1 MLNARYDKTFQ
12 RSQTLAQHCHHVA
25 QKAEENMSALG
36 LPALGRLGGLL
47 HDVCKSMPDWQHALA
62 REQQR
67 FFAGSYTRKPLDIP
81 HAPPSAR
88 AVFALFKDEAREPV
102 ARLALQVL
110 CMAIG
115 THHGYLMDVLAP
127 DGTEAY
133 LAWISEQNPNETACL
148 PAYLN
153 EVADRDTLCALF
165 KQATAQLKTMLA
177 ASAMASTH
185 VAQKERKVQVQL
197 FLAGLLQRALYA
209 AVIDADRLDAARFD
223 EGQEDMPPES
233 PAPDWGALLHTL
245 ENRLA
250 HFDNAGPINRIRT
263 EISLACSQAAL
274 WPDTLLALHAP
285 TGGGKTLASLRYAL
299 RCAQQKHRCRIF
311 YVVSYTTI
319 LDQVYDEY
327 LKTFKDSLEKVSIL
341 LHHSNLI
348 PDETPSKQ
356 PVHRPEEDIQMLAE
370 RWDADIILTTQ
381 VQFFNALYL
390 GTGRA
395 ARRLRALQDAV
406 IILDEVQ
413 TIPPHLTHLF
423 NLAVLFLT
431 KVCRC
436 DVMLSS
442 ATQPTL
448 HKLPYPIPE
457 PRNVF
462 AAPDDLF
469 ERMRRVYL
477 VDDRS
482 LGSMDARKLAA
493 FALSKQQEWTSV
505 LMVLNTR
512 SAARKAYDQLKE
524 MELPGV
530 QLHLLSNDLCPAH
543 RKEIIKRLKNAQ
555 HEPVICISTQLIEC
569 GVDLSFGC
577 AIRSLAGADNI
588 WQTAGRCNRHGGD
601 ALHPVFVVHAADENL
616 SSLKEIEKAQ
626 KACTKVLLDLNGDI
640 DALQQP
646 SQMAR
651 YYPYLFHEY
660 KRDNSLSYNVTAD
673 GGGDTLISML
683 SDNAR
688 RKNNLAEN
696 NNGATPRTP
705 IYQAFATAGAA
716 FQAIDSKTTALLV
729 PYKDGARIIL
739 DLNGQLQ
746 PKEEVA
752 LLRRAQLYA
761 INVYDQVLH
770 KLRDEEAFYTLPCGA
785 YALKPEWYD
794 SEAVGLRDV
803 PVYDVSAFMK

>member
-1 MLNARYDKTFQ
+1 MLKARYDHTFQ
-12 RSQTLAQHCHHVA
+12 RSQTLARHCCNVA
-25 QKAEENMSALG
+25 QKAEEHMAVLG

-47 HDVCKSMPDWQHALA
+47 HDVCKSMPDWQSALA
-62 REQQR
+62 QEQQR
-67 FFAGSYTRKPLDIP
+67 FAAGAYTRKPLGIP
-81 HAPPSAR
+81 HAPPGAR
-88 AVFALFKDEAREPV
+88 AVYALLHPHAQEPV
-102 ARLALQVL
+102 ARMVLQVL

-115 THHGYLMDVLAP
+115 AHHGYLMDVLAP
-127 DGTEAY
+127 DGEEAW
-133 LAWISEQNPNETACL
+133 LHGISPAQPEDTACL
-148 PAYLN
+148 PAFLA
-153 EVADRDTLCALF
+153 EVISQDELIALF
-165 KQATAQLKTMLA
+165 QQATAQLKTVLVSLA
-177 ASAMASTH
+177 CTH
-185 VAQKERKVQVQL
+185 THIQDGQRKIQVQL

-209 AVIDADRLDAARFD
+209 AIIDADRLDAARF
-223 EGQEDMPPES
+223 EQGWDMMAAEP
-233 PAPDWGALLHTL
+233 PAPDWGALLSVL
-245 ENRLA
+245 EHRLSG
-250 HFDNAGPINRIRT
+250 FDNAGPINSVRH

-274 WPDTLLALHAP
+274 LPDALLALHAP

-299 RCAQQKHRCRIF
+299 RRAQEKRRRRIF

-327 LKTFKDSLEKVSIL
+327 MTTFKSCTQNVSIL

-356 PVHRPEEDIQMLAE
+356 PAHRPEEDIQMLAE

-482 LGSMDARKLAA
+482 LGAMDARQLAA
-493 FALSKQQEWTSV
+493 YALAKQQEWTSV

-512 SAARKAYDQLKE
+512 SAARKAYDKLKE
-524 MELPGV
+524 MELPGI

-543 RKEIIKRLKNAQ
+543 RKEIIKLLKNAQ

-588 WQTAGRCNRHGGD
+588 WQTAGRCNRHGSD

-616 SSLKEIEKAQ
+616 SFLKEIEKAQ

-651 YYPYLFHEY
+651 YYPYLFHEH
-660 KRDNSLSYNVTAD
+660 DNNLSYNVTTD
-673 GGGDTLISML
+673 GGTDTLISLL

-688 RKNNLAEN
+688 GRQNLAEN
-696 NNGATPRTP
+696 HNGASPRTP
-705 IYQAFATAGAA
+705 ISQAFATAGAA
-716 FQAIDSKTTALLV
+716 FQVIDSKTTALLV

-746 PKEEVA
+746 PREEIA

-770 KLRDEEAFYTLPCGA
+770 KLRGEEAFYTLPCGA
-785 YALKPEWYD
+785 YALKTEWYD

-803 PVYDVSAFMK
+803 PVYDVGAFME